1 MSREKVLKE
10 ALAEL
15 HDLVGL
21 HEVKRSIE
29 ALMIEMKGREK
40 ARAFHDRK
48 NDRTS
53 YHMMLSGDAGT
64 GKTVVARIISKIMYG
79 AGISRTDQFLE
90 VDRADLV
97 GQFVGET
104 AQKTKRLI
112 EKARGGVLFIDEAY
126 ALVGSGQDFGQEA
139 INILIKAMED
149 ERDDLIIIFAGYRA
163 EMRELL
169 RMNEGFRSRI
179 PYHFVFPNYT
189 PSELAQ
195 IIVRILRSRD
205 FDCFDI
211 LRPLKD
217 AVTRAVRQGSV
228 EGNGRWARNQAEKII
243 KAHYTRLGKEEEDA
257 KPFALTTK
265 EIDATFHNELT
276 GRNEDVDG
284 LQAIAEEAYDELH
297 QLIGLGDLKKRVTR
311 LMRWIAI
318 EHERMNAGLHHQ
330 PLVMHM
336 TFTGPPGTGKT
347 TVARI
352 IGKYLYGL
360 GMLSSSTFI
369 EADRSDL
376 VGRYIGETEE
386 KTMKLIERA
395 DGGILFIDEA
405 YALAGDGNDFG
416 RQAID
421 TLIKEMEERK
431 HRMVVILAGYTNEM
445 AMLYEM
451 NPGLRSRV
459 PYTIEFPAYR
469 ATELVEMMKLQLA
482 KEAFTWDEA
491 AERTMVEKVTRAYK
505 QGAVEGNGRWVRNQV
520 DRLRVAQ
527 SNRLF
532 MEKKKNDYLE
542 DEWKEQLQRITAA
555 DIQQAFQ

>member
-10 ALAEL
+10 ALTEL

-40 ARAFHDRK
+40 ARAVHDRK
-48 NDRTS
+48 DDRTS

-243 KAHYTRLGKEEEDA
+243 KAHYTRLGKSNQGA
-257 KPFALTTK
+257 IPFVLTTE
-265 EIDATFHNELT
+265 EIDTTFNESLT
-276 GRNEDVDG
+276 GRNEDKDG
-284 LQAIAEEAYDELH
+284 LRAIAEEAYEELH
-297 QLIGLGDLKKRVTR
+297 QLIGLDDLKQRVTR
-311 LMRWIAI
+311 LMRWMAI
-318 EHERMNAGLHHQ
+318 EHERMKEGLHHQ

-405 YALAGDGNDFG
+405 YALAGDGKDFG

-431 HRMVVILAGYTNEM
+431 HRMIVILAGYTDEM
-445 AMLYEM
+445 DSLFEM

-459 PYTIEFPAYR
+459 PYTIEFPPYR
-469 ATELVEMMKLQLA
+469 APELVEMMKLQLA
-482 KEAFTWDEA
+482 KESFTWDEA

-505 QGAVEGNGRWVRNQV
+505 QGHVEGNGRWVRNQV

-532 MEKKKNDYLE
+532 IERQNERYE
-542 DEWKEQLQRITAA
+542 QDEWKEQLQRMTAA
-555 DIQQAFQ
+555 DMQQAFQ

>member
-1 MSREKVLKE
+1 MSREQVLKE
-10 ALAEL
+10 ALTEL

-40 ARAFHDRK
+40 ARAVHDRK
-48 NDRTS
+48 DDRTS

-243 KAHYTRLGKEEEDA
+243 KAHYTRLGKGEEDA
-257 KPFALTTK
+257 EPFALTRK
-265 EIDATFHNELT
+265 EIDATFHDELT

-284 LQAIAEEAYDELH
+284 LRAIAEEAYEELH
-297 QLIGLGDLKKRVTR
+297 GLIGLDALKKRVTS
-311 LMRWIAI
+311 LMRWMAI
-318 EHERMNAGLHHQ
+318 EHERMKAGLHHQ

-336 TFTGPPGTGKT
+336 AFTGPPGTGKT

-405 YALAGDGNDFG
+405 YALAGDGKDFG

-431 HRMVVILAGYTNEM
+431 HRMIVILAGYTDEM
-445 AMLYEM
+445 DSLFEM

-459 PYTIEFPAYR
+459 PYTVEFPPYR
-469 ATELVEMMKLQLA
+469 ATELVEMMKLQLE
-482 KEAFTWDEA
+482 KESFTWDEA
-491 AERTMVEKVTRAYK
+491 AERTMIDKVTRAYN
-505 QGAVEGNGRWVRNQV
+505 QGNVEGNGRWVRNQV

-532 MEKKKNDYLE
+532 IERKKNDYLE
-542 DEWKEQLQRITAA
+542 DEWKEQLQRLTAA
-555 DIQQAFQ
+555 DFQHAFQ